1 MNQERAVL
9 AEMLCLLVRWQQMD
23 GEVVSD
29 AEAGFTGS
37 AAVYHST
44 CSSPAPHL

>member
-1 MNQERAVL
+1 MNQERAAL
-9 AEMLCLLVRWQQMD
+9 AEMLCPLVRGQQMD
-23 GEVVSD
+23 GEVASD

-37 AAVYHST
+37 AAVHPST